1 VTRLPLVL
9 VAVLAA
15 GCAGRAAPPA
25 TPAPAPAAAAP
36 APRPEP
42 TTLRYAVGTGRYKLE
57 SQSHVEQEVMGQTT
71 RVDIGTV
78 MLLSVGVADAEGNL
92 GIGIT
97 IDSLAMTLPAGMPAP
112 DPAELTAARGKTVRL
127 VTTTQGQTIS
137 LAPPDSASATVK
149 QVTQGFREFLP
160 SLPPSS
166 VAAGTSWSD
175 TTTQTTPT
183 PTGTTT
189 VHMTRQHRVL
199 GWEDHGG
206 TRALHLTATG
216 TYTLTGSAEAQG
228 QAIDLAGGGQ
238 RTTDAFVSAAG
249 VYLGGTFSDSSLV
262 NASLASAGMVIPVR
276 STTHSTLTRLP

>member
-1 VTRLPLVL
+1 VKRLPLVL
-9 VAVLAA
+9 VAVLGA
-15 GCAGRAAPPA
+15 GCAGRATPPA
-25 TPAPAPAAAAP
+25 TPAPAPAAAP
-36 APRPEP
+36 APRPET
-42 TTLRYAVGTGRYKLE
+42 TTLRYAVGTGRYRLE

-71 RVDIGTV
+71 KVDVGTV
-78 MLLSVGVADAEGNL
+78 MLLSVAVADASGNL

-97 IDSLAMTLPAGMPAP
+97 IDSLAMTLPPGMPAP

-127 VTTTQGQTIS
+127 VTSTQGQTIS
-137 LAPPDSASATVK
+137 VVPPDSASATVK

-160 SLPPSS
+160 SLPAGP

-183 PTGTTT
+183 QIGTAT

-206 TRALHLTATG
+206 TRALHLTTTG
-216 TYTLTGSAEAQG
+216 TYTLTGSGQAQG

-238 RTTDAFVSAAG
+238 RTTDAFVSGAG

-262 NASLASAGMVIPVR
+262 NASIASAGMVVPVR